1 MQQHSFDDSDL
12 QVTRLGLGLAAI
24 GRPAYITLQHDAHI
38 GADKSVGALQA
49 QAHRV
54 LDAAYSAGI
63 RYFDAARSYGRAEA
77 FLRSWLDQR
86 EIQPDD
92 VVIGSKWGYTYTAN
106 WQIDA
111 DTHEVKEHSLD
122 VLKRQWNETQSH
134 LGDYLALYQIHSAT
148 LKTGVLDNADVLT
161 HLAKLKRD
169 GFRIGVTVSG
179 PDQRK
184 TIEKAITKVIDG
196 VRLFDSVQATW
207 NVLEQSATKALI
219 GTHLTG
225 IEVIV
230 KEALANGR
238 LTASNNNPTLARKM
252 QTLQQQA
259 DRLNT
264 TIDALAIAAVIAQ
277 DWCGIVLS
285 GAATPAHVQSNVK
298 ALDVAWDDEAQ
309 QALTDLVEP
318 PQDYWRIR
326 SQLAWN

>member
-1 MQQHSFDDSDL
+1 MQQHSFGDSDL

-24 GRPAYITLQHDAHI
+24 GRPAYINLQHDAHI
-38 GADKSVGALQA
+38 GANKSVEALEA

-134 LGDYLALYQIHSAT
+134 LGDYLTLYQIHSAT
-148 LKTGVLDNADVLT
+148 LKTGVLDNASVLT
-161 HLAKLKRD
+161 HLARLKRD
-169 GFRIGVTVSG
+169 GLRIGVTVSG

-184 TIEKAITKVIDG
+184 TIEKAMTKVIDG

-207 NVLEQSATKALI
+207 NILEQSATKALI

-238 LTASNNNPTLARKM
+238 LTASNNNPTFARKM
-252 QTLQQQA
+252 QTLRQQA

-264 TIDALAIAAVIAQ
+264 TIDALAIAAVLAQ

-309 QALTDLVEP
+309 QALTDLVEA

-326 SQLAWN
+326 NQLAWN